1 MWCNWAT
8 MGFWGW
14 TMMAGF
20 WLLLALLIVWAVR
33 SATTAKAQGQSRG
46 GNAFQ
51 ILEERLARGEIDAD
65 EYKERRAI
73 LENRR

>member
-20 WLLLALLIVWAVR
+20 WGLVIVLIIWAVR
-33 SATTAKAQGQSRG
+33 SATTAKTQSQADG
-46 GNAFQ
+46 GNALQ
-51 ILEERLARGEIDAD
+51 TLDERLARGDIDPD

-73 LENRR
+73 LEKRR

>member
-20 WLLLALLIVWAVR
+20 WLLVIVLIIWTVR
-33 SATTAKAQGQSRG
+33 SATTAKAQGQSQG

-65 EYKERRAI
+65 EYKEQRAI

>member
-20 WLLLALLIVWAVR
+20 WGLVIVLIVWAVR
-33 SATTAKAQGQSRG
+33 SATAAKAQGQSRG

-51 ILEERLARGEIDAD
+51 TLEERLARGEIDVD

>member
-20 WLLLALLIVWAVR
+20 WGLVIVLIIWAVR
-33 SATTAKAQGQSRG
+33 SATTAKARSQAHG
-46 GNAFQ
+46 GNALQ
-51 ILEERLARGEIDAD
+51 TLDERLARGEIDPD

-73 LENRR
+73 LETRR

>member
-1 MWCNWAT
+1 

-20 WLLLALLIVWAVR
+20 WGLVIVLIIWAVR
-33 SATTAKAQGQSRG
+33 SATTAKTQSQADG
-46 GNAFQ
+46 GNALQ
-51 ILEERLARGEIDAD
+51 TLDERLARGDIDPD

-73 LENRR
+73 LEKRR

>member
-20 WLLLALLIVWAVR
+20 WVLVALLIVWAVR
-33 SATTAKAQGQSRG
+33 STTTAKAQGQGRG
-46 GNAFQ
+46 GNALQ
-51 ILEERLARGEIDAD
+51 ILDERLASGEIGPD

-73 LENRR
+73 LETRR

>member
-20 WLLLALLIVWAVR
+20 WVLVALLIVWAVR
-33 SATTAKAQGQSRG
+33 STTTAKGQGRG
-46 GNAFQ
+46 GNALQ
-51 ILEERLARGEIDAD
+51 TLDERLASGEISPD
-65 EYKERRAI
+65 EYKARRAI
-73 LENRR
+73 LETRR